1 MLQYLFLTYLL
12 SLIGW
17 LIYKIFWSG
26 SAHHRMR
33 KILIQTTLISS
44 LLIPL
49 LVISWMNYSI
59 SLQPKVQ
66 EQHFLEVCN
75 TFCPSEE
82 SLEICYIEAVQTID
96 FCNCVNVSK
105 DNILVYE
112 SNSYYD
118 FMISGQSILFRVG
131 GLLALGLLTLLFLR
145 IIYLLYII
153 RISKKKIMEVDGI
166 EVVILENDKSL
177 GVGAFR
183 LHMNYIIWQSEMDE
197 LNDLEQQSILLHELS
212 HIKQHD
218 TWWRI
223 LLNLLQIIWILNP
236 FYYLWKSELDK
247 LSEFIADEYAI
258 LKTGHR
264 KMYASL
270 LIKLKRHQSMA
281 LASTFNSNFFQ
292 KRIENILEFTNS
304 DKRSVA
310 PKAILLVA
318 FLAISTVFS
327 AETISSSFERMEIY
341 QNLDHQHSSTGQ
353 SIFCKE
359 CHLD

>member
-17 LIYKIFWSG
+17 LIYKIFWST

-49 LVISWMNYSI
+49 LVISWMNYSASI
-59 SLQPKVQ
+59 QPEIHQQ
-66 EQHFLEVCN
+66 EFLEVCS

-82 SLEICYIEAVQTID
+82 SLEICYIEAVQTTD

-105 DNILVYE
+105 DNILVYK

-118 FMISGQSILFRVG
+118 FLLSGQSVLFRVG
-131 GLLALGLLTLLFLR
+131 GLLGLGLLVLLFLR
-145 IIYLLYII
+145 ILYLLYII
-153 RISKKKIMEVDGI
+153 RISHKKSIKVDGV
-166 EVVILENDKSL
+166 EVIVLNNDKSL
-177 GVGAFR
+177 GLGAFR
-183 LHMNYIIWQSEMDE
+183 LHKNYIIWQREMDE
-197 LNDLEQQSILLHELS
+197 LNDLEQHSILLHELS

-223 LLNLLQIIWILNP
+223 LLNLLQIIWIMNP

-258 LKTGHR
+258 LQTGHR
-264 KMYASL
+264 KLYASL
-270 LIKLKRHQSMA
+270 LIKLKRYQSTA
-281 LASTFNSNFFQ
+281 LVSAFSSNFFQ
-292 KRIENILEFTNS
+292 KRIENILEFTS
-304 DKRSVA
+304 DDKRSVA
-310 PKAILLVA
+310 PKAVLLIL
-318 FLAISTVFS
+318 FLALTTLLSVNS
-327 AETISSSFERMEIY
+327 ISSSFERIEIY
-341 QNLDHQHSSTGQ
+341 QNLDNQHSSTGQ